1 MEVAKKANKTENAEQ
16 RKAYMKAYRESKK
29 EEMKQ
34 YFREYYK
41 TNKEELNEKHKAYN
55 KETRARQ
62 RELRKEKKNWRL
74 LLTRSEINTS
84 GIRKFKL
91 QKRSSVLQQLHPLL
105 ILRVKI

>member
-62 RELRKEKKNWRL
+62 RELRKEKKKKEDDVKRVKAILEDPLFESYIKPRL
-74 LLTRSEINTS
+74 MDIVGEALGSH
-84 GIRKFKL
+84 
-91 QKRSSVLQQLHPLL
+91 SVL
-105 ILRVKI
+105 V